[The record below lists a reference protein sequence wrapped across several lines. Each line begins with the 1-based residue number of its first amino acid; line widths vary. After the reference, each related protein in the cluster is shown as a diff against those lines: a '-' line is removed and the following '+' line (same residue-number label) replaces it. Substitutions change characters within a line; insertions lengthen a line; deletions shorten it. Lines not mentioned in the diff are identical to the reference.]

1 MTAQEARQ
9 RLQQCLL
16 DLLPAN
22 GSMVGNGSLL
32 AQWTQ
37 AAMAAGLTVTAEDF
51 SGLRE
56 DLVARGLVVK
66 GKGRGG
72 STGRAAAAAA
82 GSDSFALQG
91 EAPAVVGAADAAA
104 QPKANTSTAPKTQK
118 LRAADANEPAQVLS
132 YRHNDRRKNNPEVGL
147 VSEASD
153 PQQPKQIWAYNPHL
167 DPVLNFDSARAEL
180 ETLIDDALAE
190 GSSHVQQQI
199 GEIVAWLDH
208 ALAGSDEAAVREVVG
223 NLRQRLTAK
232 VPAPPERGALEEI
245 KRRGAPYLQWAG
257 KAERTS
263 FEVDTVSLHVH
274 ERIDPMSILSAVRK
288 RLEEAT
294 GKTAAKLKAEEPSPM
309 GRQASLFEAPFES
322 LPLRAAVDF
331 YRHDKGWANRLIAG
345 DSLLVMNSLLV
356 KEGMA
361 GQVQMIY
368 IDPPYG
374 IKYGSNFQP
383 FVGKRDVKD
392 RSDADLTQEPEMI
405 KAFRD
410 TWELGIHSY
419 LTYLRDRLLLARD
432 LLAETGSIFVQIGD
446 ENLHY
451 VRQLLDEV
459 FGAQN
464 LSAQI
469 SFKATDPLGQSGM
482 PKVYDYIVWYAK
494 NLPTMKYRSLYRER
508 QIGDDN
514 EYRFIDPIIGKTLP
528 TDRDSDEFLSRVYRR
543 RNATSS
549 GFTES
554 CTFDLLFQGQELPP
568 SGKKSWSSNRVGMER
583 VVRANRMFM
592 LGKDPYYK
600 QYQRDFPLSQY
611 ENCWTDKPA
620 ARGKRYVVETAEK
633 FIERCML
640 MTTDPGD
647 LVLDPTCGSG
657 TTAFVAE
664 KWGRRWITCDTSR
677 VAVTLAKQ
685 RLMTASYDYYQ
696 LAYPHEGLKGGFI
709 YKTVPH
715 VTLKSI
721 ANNADIDA
729 IYERL
734 HPAIDAALGAL
745 NAALAQHPPTEPLA
759 VTEGVRK
766 GQKLALG
773 QKGVALHEW
782 EVPFPQESRD
792 DTSDDGSPPTGWPD
806 ALREPFDAFH
816 AARQRMQAE
825 MDRSIAANAESETLY
840 DKPEPSKTKLRITG
854 PFTVEAVPFPTV
866 LSLEAAEGGSEAT
879 PTEDQAYQTSIA
891 RSGETSRQQQWRDEL
906 LKTGIR
912 GKGGQMLKF
921 AELEVMAGTT
931 CLHATGTLAE
941 SGERVVVSFGPEH
954 GALEQRQVEHA
965 IGEAGE
971 LFPRPNMIVFC
982 AFTFDPEAAKDI
994 DAFKGITALK
1004 AQMNTDL
1011 LTEDLKKARSS
1022 NQSFWLMG
1030 QPEVHAT
1037 QRPDGRWQVEVMGF
1051 DYFDTVK
1058 GELISGGKAKIAMW
1072 SLDTDYD
1079 GRSLF
1084 PHQVFFTMAGKDEGW
1099 RKLKKSIRAE
1109 LDESLLE
1116 QFHGTVSLPFEAGKN
1131 GKAAV
1136 KIVDDRGIES
1146 LKILPL
1152 TAAPSGAGA

>member
-1 MTAQEARQ
+1 MTQTDRQQ
-9 RLQQCLL
+9 RLEATLL
-16 DLLPAN
+16 ALLPAS
-22 GSMVGNGSLL
+22 GSLVGNGSLL

-37 AAMAAGLTVTAEDF
+37 AARAAGLVVTAEDF
-51 SGLRE
+51 SALRE

-82 GSDSFALQG
+82 GSDTFALQA
-91 EAPAVVGAADAAA
+91 EAPAPVDGAHAAPSGPAA
-104 QPKANTSTAPKTQK
+104 QPQAQAATAPKAQK
-118 LRAADANEPAQVLS
+118 LRAADAGEPAQVLS
-132 YRHNDRRKNNPEVGL
+132 YRHADRRKNNPEVGL

-153 PQQPKQIWAYNPHL
+153 PQQPKQTWAYNPHL

-180 ETLIDDALAE
+180 ETLIDDALAS
-190 GSSHVQQQI
+190 GDPQ
-199 GEIVAWLDH
+199 
-208 ALAGSDEAAVREVVG
+208 AAV
-223 NLRQRLTAK
+223 A
-232 VPAPPERGALEEI
+232 ALEEI

-288 RLEEAT
+288 RLEEANDT
-294 GKTAAKLKAEEPSPM
+294 QGKATAKVKAEEPSPLA
-309 GRQASLFEAPFES
+309 RQASLFEAPFEN
-322 LPLRAAVDF
+322 LPLRSAVDF

-356 KEGMA
+356 KEGLA

-419 LTYLRDRLLLARD
+419 LSYLRDRLLLAHG
-432 LLAETGSIFVQIGD
+432 LLADSGSVFVQISD
-446 ENLHY
+446 ENLHH
-451 VRQLLDEV
+451 VRELLDEIFRPQNAV
-459 FGAQN
+459 SVITFKKTTGAGSPTGGTN
-464 LSAQI
+464 VLA
-469 SFKATDPLGQSGM
+469 ATN
-482 PKVYDYIVWYAK
+482 DYIVWYAK
-494 NLPTMKYRSLYRER
+494 DVTRVKYNQLYLSRGGEGWVNYDYMRTAAGECRRMTKAEGTDWQSLSEGNLVYRRDNLTSTSSAGEAALPFAYCGVEYSPHPGGWKSSR
-508 QIGDDN
+508 QGLPRLSAAGRM
-514 EYRFIDPIIGKTLP
+514 EAYGKTLA
-528 TDRDSDEFLSRVYRR
+528 YRR
-543 RNATSS
+543 FA
-549 GFTES
+549 
-554 CTFDLLFQGQELPP
+554 Q
-568 SGKKSWSSNRVGMER
+568 
-583 VVRANRMFM
+583 
-592 LGKDPYYK
+592 
-600 QYQRDFPLSQY
+600 DFPWFKLTNLWDDTVTGGFAEDRY
-611 ENCWTDKPA
+611 
-620 ARGKRYVVETAEK
+620 YVVQTGQK
-633 FIERCML
+633 VIERCML

-685 RLMTASYDYYQ
+685 RLMTASYDYYE

-729 IYERL
+729 IHDRL
-734 HPAIDAALGAL
+734 HPAIEAALAAL
-745 NAALAQHPPTEPLA
+745 NAALAQHPPAEPLA
-759 VTEGVRK
+759 VSEGVRK

-773 QKGVALHEW
+773 KQGVALHEW
-782 EVPFPQESRD
+782 EVPFP
-792 DTSDDGSPPTGWPD
+792 TDDGSLPTGWPD
-806 ALREPFDAFH
+806 ALREPFGAFH

-825 MDRSIAANAESETLY
+825 MDRSIAANADSETLV

-866 LSLEAAEGGSEAT
+866 LSLEAAEGGAAAT
-879 PTEDQAYQTSIA
+879 PSEDQSYQTSIA

-941 SGERVVVSFGPEH
+941 SGERAVVSFGPEH

-971 LFPRPNMIVFC
+971 LFPRPKMIVFC

-1030 QPEVHAT
+1030 QPEVQAT
-1037 QRPDGRWQVEVMGF
+1037 RRPDGRWQVEVMGF

-1058 GELISGGKAKIAMW
+1058 GELISGGKSRIAMW

-1084 PHQVFFTMAGKDEGW
+1084 PHQVFFPMAGRDEGW

-1109 LDESLLE
+1109 LDEALLE

-1152 TAAPSGAGA
+1152 LPANGG